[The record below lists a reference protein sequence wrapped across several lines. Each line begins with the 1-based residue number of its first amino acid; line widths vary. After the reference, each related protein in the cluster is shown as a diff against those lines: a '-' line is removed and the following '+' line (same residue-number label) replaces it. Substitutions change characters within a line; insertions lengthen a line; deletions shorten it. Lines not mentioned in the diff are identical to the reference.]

1 MNEELLELLSR
12 FGLIPLDWVSAS
24 QFSALTGINEEKLT
38 HRRKNWQEDLVWTKQ
53 DGNIYYSIKGFN
65 EWLTQ
70 KAQSRCQLACGSE
83 TGRSKSTSREERK
96 STTSRYLTP
105 QVQKVSRQPLKLEP
119 S

>member
-53 DGNIYYSIKGFN
+53 DGNRYYSIKGFN

-70 KAQSRCQLACGSE
+70 KAQSRCQPVCASE
-83 TGRSKSTSREERK
+83 PA
-96 STTSRYLTP
+96 STTGICRYCG
-105 QVQKVSRQPLKLEP
+105 PLNT
-119 S
+119 